1 MMPSEN
7 CVECGKKLTDDE
19 KLWLLEVCHM
29 CECTMWLGEGWQEEL
44 NEHGGAAD

>member
-1 MMPSEN
+1 MSAADKVLMARR
-7 CVECGKKLTDDE
+7 LDAIE
-19 KLWLLEVCHM
+19 KLWLLDVCHM